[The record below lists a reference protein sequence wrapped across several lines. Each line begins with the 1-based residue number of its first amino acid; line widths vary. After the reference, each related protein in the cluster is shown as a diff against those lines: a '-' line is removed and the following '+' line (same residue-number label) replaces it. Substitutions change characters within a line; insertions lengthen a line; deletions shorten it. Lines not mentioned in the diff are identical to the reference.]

1 MAGKKKAA
9 ETEKKEVTVDA
20 QKEQTQ
26 PAATQAPE
34 ASQEQKQDNEPAKE
48 ATKAPKNDASKAN
61 PEVCANE
68 KRVLGAAI
76 AYGKWKPVKEILTGY
91 KWGCPEHSIV
101 AGAINHLC
109 IHDQQITVANVQLA
123 IGRLYPQEKVRV
135 IEYAKNPINVEL
147 FVPLAKK
154 LVAKK

>member
-26 PAATQAPE
+26 PAAQQAPA
-34 ASQEQKQDNEPAKE
+34 ASQEPKKNETKGNEQVIGIEKQ
-48 ATKAPKNDASKAN
+48 
-61 PEVCANE
+61 
-68 KRVLGAAI
+68 VLGAAV

-91 KWGCPEHSIV
+91 KWNKPEHSIV